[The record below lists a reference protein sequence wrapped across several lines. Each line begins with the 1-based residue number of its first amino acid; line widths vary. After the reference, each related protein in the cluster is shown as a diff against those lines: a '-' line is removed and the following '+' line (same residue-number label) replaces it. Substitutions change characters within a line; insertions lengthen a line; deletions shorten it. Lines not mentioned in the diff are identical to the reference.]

1 MNFHYNRKHN
11 LSCAVIFMVTPQ
23 ILKFVDSSKT
33 QKSKYL
39 ENNTFVQKKEKKE
52 KMMNGGL

>member
-1 MNFHYNRKHN
+1 
-11 LSCAVIFMVTPQ
+11 MVTPQ

-39 ENNTFVQKKEKKE
+39 ENNTFVQKKKEKKE
-52 KMMNGGL
+52 KMINGGP

>member
-1 MNFHYNRKHN
+1 MYIYNICDVEYVMTSH
-11 LSCAVIFMVTPQ
+11 

-39 ENNTFVQKKEKKE
+39 KKKTLLFLQIKTSFITH
-52 KMMNGGL
+52 

>member
-1 MNFHYNRKHN
+1 
-11 LSCAVIFMVTPQ
+11 MVTPQ

-39 ENNTFVQKKEKKE
+39 ENNTFVQKKKKEKKE
-52 KMMNGGL
+52 KMINGGL